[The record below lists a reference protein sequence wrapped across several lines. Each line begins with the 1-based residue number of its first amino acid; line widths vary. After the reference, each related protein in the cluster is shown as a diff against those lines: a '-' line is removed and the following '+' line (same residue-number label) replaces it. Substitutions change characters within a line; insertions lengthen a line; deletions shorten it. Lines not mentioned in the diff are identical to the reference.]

1 MKKIT
6 TPWSLAP
13 MPSLETA
20 WQDVD
25 TSFERFCLTAEIG
38 AIEQMLC
45 EDAQQL
51 AGAPHSRGGGRVG
64 HRWGRTAAR
73 SASTAARLRCTVR
86 GYAACAA
93 VQVGSAGPRLAW
105 PLGHEPD
112 ADQRVE
118 AQAQAVCTFLRTIC
132 R

>member
-1 MKKIT
+1 MKRIT
-6 TPWSLAP
+6 TPWSLAL

-51 AGAPHSRGGGRVG
+51 AGAPHGRGGGRVG
-64 HRWGRTAAR
+64 HRWGRTRGEIGFHGGKVA
-73 SASTAARLRCTVR
+73 VHR

-93 VQVGSAGPRLAW
+93 VQVGSAGPRQAW
-105 PLGHEPD
+105 PQGHEPD

>member
-1 MKKIT
+1 LPARRIAAVEAALVT
-6 TPWSLAP
+6 
-13 MPSLETA
+13 
-20 WQDVD
+20 
-25 TSFERFCLTAEIG
+25 
-38 AIEQMLC
+38 
-45 EDAQQL
+45 
-51 AGAPHSRGGGRVG
+51 AGAGL
-64 HRWGRTAAR
+64 AAR

-93 VQVGSAGPRLAW
+93 VQVGSAGPRQAW
-105 PLGHEPD
+105 PQGHEPD